1 MRPEKADL
9 VAAPRGAKNQGGLLS
24 SACSGSICKLLK
36 EAPSDQPMV
45 LTVAGFDPSGG
56 AGIIADIKTF
66 ISFGCQPAAAIT
78 SLTFQNSDGVFGAA
92 HESAES
98 LRAQILP
105 LVEES
110 RIAAFKTGMLPT
122 REVVWEVARLIREGD
137 LPAPVVDPVLRST
150 SGYELMEADAIEVLL
165 TDLLPIARLITPN
178 IPEAEKLTGLV
189 IKDDEGMHAAAGKL
203 RAMGA
208 RAVLV
213 KGGHLEP
220 RSEVRDQRSPATPRG
235 QATDVLDD
243 EGRVTVFR
251 TDWID
256 SPPVRGTGCM
266 LSAAIAACL
275 AQGMELPEAVKLARQ
290 FVADAIRNVSN
301 GGTGSRE

>member
-1 MRPEKADL
+1 
-9 VAAPRGAKNQGGLLS
+9 
-24 SACSGSICKLLK
+24 LK
-36 EAPSDQPMV
+36 ETPNDQPIV

-66 ISFGCQPAAAIT
+66 VSFSCRPAAAIT

-105 LVEES
+105 IVEES
-110 RIAAFKTGMLPT
+110 RIVAFKTGMLPT
-122 REVVWEVARLIREGD
+122 REIVLEVARLILEVD

-165 TDLLPIARLITPN
+165 TELLPLARVITPN

-189 IKDDEGMHAAAGKL
+189 IKDEDGMHAAAQKL
-203 RAMGA
+203 RTMGA
-208 RAVLV
+208 QAVLI
-213 KGGHLEP
+213 KGGHLEHGSEGRDH
-220 RSEVRDQRSPATPRG
+220 RSEPATPGR
-235 QATDVLDD
+235 QAIDVLNDA
-243 EGRVTVFR
+243 GRVTVFR

-275 AQGMELPEAVKLARQ
+275 AQGMELPEAVKVARQ
-290 FVADAIRNVSN
+290 FVADAIRSAA
-301 GGTGSRE
+301 